1 MKIRI
6 YLNTKYPLSYLNSK
20 NPCYNRGEF
29 VLVNGRLLKQSKLS
43 IKNNENADSIR
54 FWLPC

>member
-20 NPCYNRGEF
+20 NPCYNRGWACF
-29 VLVNGRLLKQSKLS
+29 S
-43 IKNNENADSIR
+43 
-54 FWLPC
+54 